1 VADRHFL
8 FQRFCRGFA
17 RDEYGVGIHLA
28 AAVRRGQADSLRE
41 RVGSGAEGSGGAE
54 MITMGSDIS
63 AVARDVGLTPY
74 MARFASESMNT

>member
-1 VADRHFL
+1 MIAAGMRR
-8 FQRFCRGFA
+8 QR
-17 RDEYGVGIHLA
+17 
-28 AAVRRGQADSLRE
+28 
-41 RVGSGAEGSGGAE
+41 AEGGGGAE